1 MGSVK
6 LLGPLVGWQECKDP
20 IRVAFHP
27 FKTVPWWLWSLCGT
41 ITWAETWAA
50 WAWAMGWAEVT
61 DHRICQQSAEMAAIA
76 A

>member
-1 MGSVK
+1 VSN
-6 LLGPLVGWQECKDP
+6 LGGWQECKDP

-27 FKTVPWWLWSLCGT
+27 FKTVPWLQIHGAQSDQSCRIMSHHVAL
-41 ITWAETWAA
+41 AVK
-50 WAWAMGWAEVT
+50 VT

>member
-27 FKTVPWWLWSLCGT
+27 FKTVPWLRAVEPMRDHHLGGP
-41 ITWAETWAA
+41 E
-50 WAWAMGWAEVT
+50 MGWAKVT